1 MPKVERFALKVSS
14 NLDKA
19 DRQVFNRNHKIGGDM
34 RTAILRGLR
43 MTVCASA
50 ILSFALCTET
60 GAYESAPV
68 VDGGT
73 VRGKVTFTGTVP
85 EPKEFELRRYYDRE
99 YCGVLSDG
107 KGHRVLK
114 EVNLGPEAGLKDVVV
129 VVEGIQKGKPFT
141 FTDAEVEASLCQFLP
156 FVTVVSDK
164 RRITVFN
171 RDPVSHDIQGY
182 AYDQAG
188 VDIVLHRPALHVSGT
203 TDIVQLV
210 KGRKVFT
217 MQCGMHPYMQN
228 WGYAIDNPYYAVTDP
243 TGSFAI
249 GELPA
254 GTYHIKAWHPILG
267 SQERDITVKPNET
280 VSLDFFF
287 EDK

>member
-1 MPKVERFALKVSS
+1 MRQTILDGLWLAGCVSVI
-14 NLDKA
+14 LTFGYQA
-19 DRQVFNRNHKIGGDM
+19 D
-34 RTAILRGLR
+34 A
-43 MTVCASA
+43 
-50 ILSFALCTET
+50 
-60 GAYESAPV
+60 GAYESGTVSEGA
-68 VDGGT
+68 T
-73 VRGKVTFTGTVP
+73 VRGKITFKGTVP
-85 EPKEFELRRYYDRE
+85 DPKEFELRRYPDRE
-99 YCGVLSDG
+99 YCGTLSDG
-107 KGHRVLK
+107 NGHRLLK
-114 EVNLGPEAGLKDVVV
+114 EVTLGSEGGLKDVVV

-164 RRITVFN
+164 RRVTVFN

-228 WGYAIDNPYYAVTDP
+228 WGYAIDNPYYAVTDLN
-243 TGSFAI
+243 GSFAI
-249 GELPA
+249 GDLPA

-267 SQERDITVKPNET
+267 SQERDLTVKPNET
-280 VSLDFFF
+280 VSLDLLF
-287 EDK
+287 EAK

>member
-1 MPKVERFALKVSS
+1 M
-14 NLDKA
+14 
-19 DRQVFNRNHKIGGDM
+19 RQPF
-34 RTAILRGLR
+34 LRGLWLAGSVSVLLTLGLYGDAR
-43 MTVCASA
+43 
-50 ILSFALCTET
+50 
-60 GAYESAPV
+60 AYESETVA
-68 VDGGT
+68 DGAV
-73 VRGKVTFTGTVP
+73 VRGKVTFKGTVP
-85 EPKEFELRRYYDRE
+85 EPKEFELRRSPDSE
-99 YCGVLSDG
+99 FCGTLSDG
-107 KGHRVLK
+107 NGHRLLK
-114 EVNLGPEAGLKDVVV
+114 EVTIGPERGLKDVVV
-129 VVEGIQKGKPFT
+129 LVEGIQKGKPFP

-156 FVTVVSDK
+156 FVTVVGDK

-171 RDPVSHDIQGY
+171 RDPVPHDIQGY
-182 AYDQAG
+182 AYDQSV

-203 TDIVQLV
+203 TDVVQLV

-228 WGYAIDNPYYAVTDP
+228 WGYAIDNPYYAVTDS

-280 VSLDFFF
+280 VSLDLSF
-287 EDK
+287 EEK